1 MIIVSVS
8 VYLLPES
15 INNPAK
21 RIRHTFM
28 NNEVEM
34 KEMSDKK
41 EETPVIA
48 DGDSAVVEV
57 KSESAA

>member
-1 MIIVSVS
+1 MMVASVS

-28 NNEVEM
+28 NNEVEL
-34 KEMSDKK
+34 KELSEKK
-41 EETPVIA
+41 EESPMVTESDRAIVQ
-48 DGDSAVVEV
+48 V
-57 KSESAA
+57 KSELIS

>member
-1 MIIVSVS
+1 MIIASVS

-41 EETPVIA
+41 EEGPVVA
-48 DGDSAVVEV
+48 DSDSAIVEV
-57 KSESAA
+57 KSESVA

>member
-28 NNEVEM
+28 NNEVEIRNGVEFSWRDGHSLTQ
-34 KEMSDKK
+34 KEQH
-41 EETPVIA
+41 TLVRIA
-48 DGDSAVVEV
+48 
-57 KSESAA
+57 

>member
-34 KEMSDKK
+34 KEMSDKRRLPWSR
-41 EETPVIA
+41 TVIVL
-48 DGDSAVVEV
+48 SWR
-57 KSESAA
+57 